1 VPVGVALRFLREC
14 LMLVLV
20 DDVQVDVLDLENMVK
35 KTVNFTSRHKRK

>member
-1 VPVGVALRFLREC
+1 MPVGVALRFLREC

>member
-1 VPVGVALRFLREC
+1 
-14 LMLVLV
+14 MLVLV